1 MQDLYRRMGSAYGRL
16 QRELVQPVIRRVI
29 HILVKRGRIVL
40 PSATPSIVD
49 IRSESPLSSA
59 QNQQD
64 VMRFQ
69 GFVGQLL
76 QTFGP
81 QQVMLILNSL
91 KTTNWLA
98 GQFGLDRNLI
108 NTPEEQA
115 AMIEQMS
122 QMAAQ
127 QGAQG

>member
-1 MQDLYRRMGSAYGRL
+1 
-16 QRELVQPVIRRVI
+16 
-29 HILVKRGRIVL
+29 
-40 PSATPSIVD
+40 
-49 IRSESPLSSA
+49 
-59 QNQQD
+59 
-64 VMRFQ
+64 
-69 GFVGQLL
+69 
-76 QTFGP
+76 
-81 QQVMLILNSL
+81 MLILNSL